1 MRARRPA
8 LTAAFELAPILRQRR
23 QSMGAALSGDHQQML
38 AVGRALLGNPHVL
51 LLGNPPKGWRRC
63 CSANASTPS

>member
-1 MRARRPA
+1 
-8 LTAAFELAPILRQRR
+8 
-23 QSMGAALSGDHQQML
+23 MGAALSGDHQQML